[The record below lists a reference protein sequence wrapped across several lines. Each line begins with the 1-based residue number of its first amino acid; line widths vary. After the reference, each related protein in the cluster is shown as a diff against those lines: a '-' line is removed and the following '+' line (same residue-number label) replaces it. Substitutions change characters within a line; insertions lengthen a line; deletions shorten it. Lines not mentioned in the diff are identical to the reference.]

1 MQNLSYNTTNHL
13 NTRLQQRGIK
23 AEVVNFG
30 FCEADQVL
38 NCRGGSTSLFISKKK
53 LRSKRVR
60 QECPAQLLEK
70 AEGVVLVEAE
80 DTLITAFH
88 KRRRLRLN

>member
-1 MQNLSYNTTNHL
+1 MQNLNYDTTNHADA
-13 NTRLQQRGIK
+13 RLQQRGIK
-23 AEVVNFG
+23 AEVVNFVLS
-30 FCEADQVL
+30 EADQVS

-53 LRSKRVR
+53 LGSRRVR
-60 QECPAQLLEK
+60 QEYPAQLLEK
-70 AEGVVLVEAE
+70 AEGVVLIEAE